1 MAMPVSMLLAQSGV
15 TDPAQRKKLM
25 DLVSA
30 DAGAAAAATAPT
42 GSPGPNFAS
51 ILQTNP
57 AFQPAEEQS
66 FSLAGNAPIGGGA
79 PGIGSALLGNAPPQ
93 AGAQPQRPARKKFQ
107 DTAGYA
113 EYQAYLKKYNETPW
127 WMPAQRKDRL
137 SKDMG
142 RALEVSKLELSADEG
157 EDVSN
162 QRWANLLEDKGKTT
176 QAQTNFESK
185 LRQDAAESEAATKR
199 FQDSLDLD
207 RKRFSESVRQHNE
220 DNSDRDADRA
230 YRERV
235 FNANQAA
242 AATRQVPSSQ
252 YDLGAADPASTG
264 VFARFAESLRKG
276 DPLATGEDVAAAQ
289 VDASRGGGLPP
300 MMSTPADRPRVAVDP
315 KTKKRF
321 YVYANGRVSPA
332 P

>member
-1 MAMPVSMLLAQSGV
+1 MPMPASMLLAQAGIR
-15 TDPAQRKKLM
+15 DPAQRKKLM
-25 DLVSA
+25 ALVS
-30 DAGAAAAATAPT
+30 DQAGDDAAATVPT
-42 GSPGPNFAS
+42 GPAGPNFAS

-57 AFQPAEEQS
+57 LFQPAEKQS

-79 PGIGSALLGNAPPQ
+79 SSIGSALLGNAPPQ
-93 AGAQPQRPARKKFQ
+93 AAAQPQRPQRKRFQ

-142 RALEVSKLELSADEG
+142 RALEVSRLELSADEG

-162 QRWANLLEDKGKTT
+162 QRWANLLEDKGKQT

-185 LRQDAAESEAATKR
+185 LREDAADREAASKR
-199 FQDSLDLD
+199 FQENLELE
-207 RKRFSESVRQHNE
+207 RQRLSESVREHNSS
-220 DNSDRDADRA
+220 DADRDAQRA
-230 YRERV
+230 FQEKV

-242 AATRQVPSSQ
+242 AATRQSPTAQ

-264 VFARFAESLRKG
+264 VFANFAANMRKS
-276 DPLATGEDVAAAQ
+276 DPLASGEDVAAAQ

-300 MMSTPADRPRVAVDP
+300 MMSSKSDRPRVAIDP

-321 YVYANGRVSPA
+321 YVYPNGRVSPA